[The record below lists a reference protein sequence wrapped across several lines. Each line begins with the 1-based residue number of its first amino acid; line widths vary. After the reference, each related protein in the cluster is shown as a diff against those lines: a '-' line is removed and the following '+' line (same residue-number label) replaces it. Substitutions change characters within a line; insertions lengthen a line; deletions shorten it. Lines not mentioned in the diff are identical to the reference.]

1 MVLPI
6 ILKAKMKIN
15 IIEKATL
22 PSWNFII
29 NMTPQARNNYKHK
42 LEDFF
47 VYFIETVG
55 YKDYAISE
63 CDVEVVVTKPTKRAR
78 DVDNVSYKS
87 CFDGFVKAG
96 LFCEDNDSVIKSL
109 KTSIVYEK
117 DIENI
122 DISKNLFAICSING
136 LMNYIEKTQKQVPK
150 NLNKIIYYE
159 PTKYMTLDINARKNL
174 EITERLKDKI

>member
-1 MVLPI
+1 MREEDIRIVLTEGIVQEYSVFFKKNYPR
-6 ILKAKMKIN
+6 KKN
-15 IIEKATL
+15 IIERATL

-47 VYFIETVG
+47 VFFIETTG
-55 YKDYAISE
+55 YKDFAISE
-63 CDVEVVVTKPTKRAR
+63 CDVEVIVTKPTKTAR

-109 KTSIVYEK
+109 KTSIKYEK
-117 DIENI
+117 DV
-122 DISKNLFAICSING
+122 
-136 LMNYIEKTQKQVPK
+136 EKVEFIFTNVKTDGE
-150 NLNKIIYYE
+150 L
-159 PTKYMTLDINARKNL
+159 L
-174 EITERLKDKI
+174 EINQIKQMTKDMKRESTMAEKKKNKKRK

>member
-1 MVLPI
+1 MREEDIRIVLTEGIVQEYSVFFKKNYPR
-6 ILKAKMKIN
+6 KKN
-15 IIEKATL
+15 IIERATL

-47 VYFIETVG
+47 VFFIETTG
-55 YKDYAISE
+55 YKDFAISE
-63 CDVEVVVTKPTKRAR
+63 CDVEVIVTKPTKTAR

-109 KTSIVYEK
+109 KTSIKYEK
-117 DIENI
+117 DV
-122 DISKNLFAICSING
+122 
-136 LMNYIEKTQKQVPK
+136 EKVEFIFTNVKTDGE
-150 NLNKIIYYE
+150 L
-159 PTKYMTLDINARKNL
+159 L
-174 EITERLKDKI
+174 EINQIKQMTKDMKRESTMAEKKKNKRKRK

>member
-1 MVLPI
+1 MREEDIRIVLTQDIVESYSVFFKKNYPR
-6 ILKAKMKIN
+6 KKN

-63 CDVEVVVTKPTKRAR
+63 CDVEVIVTKPTKRAR

-117 DIENI
+117 DIEKVEFIFKNI
-122 DISKNLFAICSING
+122 
-136 LMNYIEKTQKQVPK
+136 KTDGE
-150 NLNKIIYYE
+150 L
-159 PTKYMTLDINARKNL
+159 L
-174 EITERLKDKI
+174 EINQIKQKKKDMKNENIMAKKKKKKKKK

>member
-1 MVLPI
+1 MREENFKIVLIEDIVEEYSVFFTKNYPR
-6 ILKAKMKIN
+6 KKN

-47 VYFIETVG
+47 VFFIETVG

-63 CDVEVVVTKPTKRAR
+63 CDVEVIVTKPTKRAR

-109 KTSIVYEK
+109 KTSIRYEK
-117 DIENI
+117 DVEKVEFIF
-122 DISKNLFAICSING
+122 KNVKTDGELLQINQFKQ
-136 LMNYIEKTQKQVPK
+136 MTKDMKRESTMAEKKK
-150 NLNKIIYYE
+150 NK
-159 PTKYMTLDINARKNL
+159 RK
-174 EITERLKDKI
+174 RK